1 MFLKQSPP
9 CHSSYTGSQSLKMSS
24 KWPHSKVIYAG
35 SQDPDSADLEKGLSA
50 STLKLQQLPPL
61 NTGDEKTKTNTSI
74 HIERVLSPVSPI
86 CEGITPSSSVP
97 VLSLMGPVGGKQTTK
112 IAVPN
117 PDNKKRP
124 NRWILLQLWFNT
136 YRKFF
141 TFVTLLN
148 LTGIIAAA
156 TGRFRYADNHLGALV
171 LGNLLCAIL
180 MRNEMFIRFLY
191 IISIYGLKY
200 VSSLPLRLTI
210 NVDKISTSGHH

>member
-1 MFLKQSPP
+1 
-9 CHSSYTGSQSLKMSS
+9 MSS
-24 KWPHSKVIYAG
+24 KWPHSKVIYTG
-35 SQDPDSADLEKGLSA
+35 SQDPESADLEKGLSA
-50 STLKLQQLPPL
+50 STLRLQRLPPIK
-61 NTGDEKTKTNTSI
+61 TGDKTTNTSI

-97 VLSLMGPVGGKQTTK
+97 VLSLLGPAGGKQTTK

-148 LTGIIAAA
+148 LTGIITAA
-156 TGRFRYADNHLGALV
+156 TGHFRYADNHLGALV

-191 IISIYGLKY
+191 IIAIHGLKH
-200 VSSLPLRLTI
+200 VGSSPFATY
-210 NVDKISTSGHH
+210 D